1 MKLHVKANDRNSIL
15 KDNLVKPLDAAT
27 KLIFINGKKNRQA
40 TNDLTVKDKYFIRYK
55 GKTMIKHRKNLV
67 ISLSCYCDNIKSIST
82 CTCTYSFHLFS

>member
-40 TNDLTVKDKYFIRYK
+40 TY
-55 GKTMIKHRKNLV
+55 MI
-67 ISLSCYCDNIKSIST
+67 
-82 CTCTYSFHLFS
+82 